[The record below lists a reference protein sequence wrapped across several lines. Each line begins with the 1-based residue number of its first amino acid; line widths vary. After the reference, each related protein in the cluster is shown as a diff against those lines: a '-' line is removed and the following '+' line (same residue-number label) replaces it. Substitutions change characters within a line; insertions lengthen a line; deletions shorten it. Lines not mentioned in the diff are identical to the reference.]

1 MIDDYT
7 DDFWIYT
14 EQVDSNIIAL
24 NYDSEGKTWIK
35 ELTSKDY
42 LKIENLNDKNNIIT
56 ICGYFNGTLLVNDEV
71 IGESKNSSVFIL
83 RYNHD
88 GILQSSNFIENIN
101 QGLHSEVLNGKVYL
115 NALVAGSEINLDNA
129 TLNEFP
135 NNPIVNIIIN
145 EKGKIEKVLGKIG
158 LDIGVKVIKSAIS
171 TDGTKSIFLLSG
183 KGSVKTDSKVVYTNT
198 SENILT
204 LLLLNNDGSVL
215 WTKTFNGSIDVE
227 KSCITFDDIDRIF
240 IGLSFEGNLSFQ
252 KSTFKSNGQFDIIL
266 LQLSSL
272 GDLISSKQYGTTDNE
287 NISHFLRD
295 GKGALYF
302 GGNYEGTTQSRII
315 GNYQFINASKLDMS
329 QAFISYVFERDFDNS
344 GIINKVISNQNIL
357 NIDKLIAYP
366 NPFNNNI
373 SIEFNVSES
382 QEYEVSL
389 IDISGQTV
397 YRELF
402 SASKGSNKFDI
413 DLLENLSKGMY
424 FVKAKPKQGKTLIDR
439 IIKIE

>member
-1 MIDDYT
+1 
-7 DDFWIYT
+7 
-14 EQVDSNIIAL
+14 
-24 NYDSEGKTWIK
+24 
-35 ELTSKDY
+35 
-42 LKIENLNDKNNIIT
+42 
-56 ICGYFNGTLLVNDEV
+56 
-71 IGESKNSSVFIL
+71 
-83 RYNHD
+83 
-88 GILQSSNFIENIN
+88 
-101 QGLHSEVLNGKVYL
+101 
-115 NALVAGSEINLDNA
+115 
-129 TLNEFP
+129 
-135 NNPIVNIIIN
+135 
-145 EKGKIEKVLGKIG
+145 
-158 LDIGVKVIKSAIS
+158 
-171 TDGTKSIFLLSG
+171 LSG
-183 KGSVKTDSKVVYTNT
+183 KGSVKTDTKVVYTNT

-295 GKGALYF
+295 SKGALYF